1 MADLSSILTDPNY
14 VNANPATKQAIF
26 DKFSAND
33 TNFTGANP
41 ATQDAIRTKF
51 GLIST
56 PTGGIPVGRQGVDQ
70 FGIPITIKP
79 AEPDA
84 PRSLFQQAMGNIETI
99 PAMAAGAVGGVVTP
113 IAQLGYELTQGKAF
127 TPQGKAE
134 AAQFGQQ
141 VQSQFYQPRTPEA
154 QRNLQAISNV
164 VVPLAGLNM
173 GGPIN
178 ALAPAAR
185 AIGDVARSEGSLV
198 SSAASNAL
206 AARSAR
212 TQAANVAGSYANA
225 PIIDAAQAA
234 NRQGLAVNPA
244 ITNPTA
250 RNRARGMVVGSAF
263 DDAAAK
269 ANAAQTTQLV
279 RKDLGVAVD
288 QPLNAGAVE
297 SALDKASKP
306 YDAVRQIPNLAPDA
320 SVVSSIESL
329 RVPILLGDEGAAAK
343 VNALIDASIKEI
355 SQGRSGALVI
365 DDIRQLR
372 KQAQNVY
379 KARDKGNN
387 PAAADVAAADARI
400 SIANALESL
409 IDANVK
415 DPKVLTDLKA
425 ARVKMAQIYDH
436 ERAINFANGT
446 VDPQVYAKL
455 LNERKGNMTGV
466 GADIGKVAS
475 TFPEVMSTQTPSA
488 QIMPRVTRSGILG
501 ALGALGGGAVA
512 GYPGAIAG
520 ASMGGAAGFTGTRLA
535 ARGMTNP
542 AYQTARAVPK
552 DYRPA
557 PNMLRPVEPNYGPN
571 QMVPYDYSQ
580 SVVMPGETPNF
591 VFGRPEAQVNVS
603 TQYAPN
609 QLPAPSATGTLG
621 AVAAERARA
630 AGMSRTLGTQAEAQQ
645 AAAEAAA
652 RQPTGRGSVLEFDP
666 ITGTYKV
673 GGAGVKGATPE
684 VFMRNTG
691 ESLNAAAEKVAAG
704 KLFDMDA
711 AEKVAWSK
719 TKVDF
724 AEAAPDLKGLSDK
737 AIATK
742 MMDRQWIADTISNL
756 REKDRV
762 FNEIAQKSA
771 LNRAA
776 SDAANQAALKREQML
791 QQLMELQDNLRP
803 ARPVQ
808 KGGQGPKTRAFQRN
822 MLTPEQEILNA
833 LAK

>member
-56 PTGGIPVGRQGVDQ
+56 PTGGIPVGRQGIDQ

-84 PRSLFQQAMGNIETI
+84 PRSLFHQAMGNIETI

-329 RVPILLGDEGAAAK
+329 RVPRLLGDEGAAAK
-343 VNALIDASIKEI
+343 VNALIDASIEEI

-580 SVVMPGETPNF
+580 SVVMLGETPNF

>member
-1 MADLSSILTDPNY
+1 MARNITVTFDDGTSHVYQNAPDNLTPDM
-14 VNANPATKQAIF
+14 VQQRAQK
-26 DKFSAND
+26 D
-33 TNFTGANP
+33 
-41 ATQDAIRTKF
+41 F
-51 GLIST
+51 GKTVTSLDGGKST
-56 PTGGIPVGRQGVDQ
+56 TGIPGPRQGVDQ
-70 FGIPITIKP
+70 FGIPGTIKP

-84 PRSLFQQAMGNIETI
+84 PRSLYQQVMGNLETI
-99 PAMAAGAVGGVVTP
+99 PALAAGAVGGVVAP

-154 QRNLQAISNV
+154 QRNVQAIGEA
-164 VVPLAGLNM
+164 VVPLAGLHI
-173 GGPIN
+173 GGPTN
-178 ALAPAAR
+178 ALAPATR
-185 AIGDVARSEGSLV
+185 AIGDVARAEGSLIKG
-198 SSAASNAL
+198 ATSNAL
-206 AARSAR
+206 AARAAK
-212 TQAANVAGSYANA
+212 TQAANVAGSYAAA

-234 NRQGLAVNPA
+234 NRTGLAINPA
-244 ITNPTA
+244 ITNPTL
-250 RNRARGMVVGSAF
+250 RNRAKGMVVGTAF
-263 DDAAAK
+263 DEAAAK
-269 ANAAQTTQLV
+269 ANAAQTTDLV
-279 RKDLGVAVD
+279 RKDLGVAAD
-288 QPLNAGAVE
+288 QPLNATAVE

-306 YDAVRQIPNLAPDA
+306 YDVVRQIPNLTPD
-320 SVVSSIESL
+320 SGVIQSLESL
-329 RVPILLGDEGAAAK
+329 RVPRLLGDEGAAAK
-343 VNALIDASIKEI
+343 VNALIDASIDEL

-400 SIANALESL
+400 GIANALESL

-415 DPKVLTDLKA
+415 DPQVLGDLKA

-455 LNERKGNMTGV
+455 LDERKGNMTGV

-488 QIMPRVTRSGILG
+488 QIMPKITRSGITG
-501 ALGALGGGAVA
+501 ALGALAGGAVA

-520 ASMGGAAGFTGTRLA
+520 ASIGGAAGYTGTRLA
-535 ARGMTNP
+535 ARSMTNP
-542 AYQTARAVPK
+542 AYQASRAMPT

-557 PNMLRPVEPNYGPN
+557 QNMLRPVEPNYAPN

-580 SVVMPGETPNF
+580 SVVMPSETPNF
-591 VFGRPEAQVNVS
+591 VFGRPQAQVNVS
-603 TQYAPN
+603 TPYAPN
-609 QLPAPSATGTLG
+609 QLPAPSAESTLG
-621 AVAAERARA
+621 ALAAERARA
-630 AGMSRTLGTQAEAQQ
+630 AGMSRTLGQQAEAQQ
-645 AAAEAAA
+645 AAAEVAG

-684 VFMRNTG
+684 IFMSDTG
-691 ESLNAAAEKVAAG
+691 ASLKSASQKVASNQPFA
-704 KLFDMDA
+704 LTA
-711 AEKVAWSK
+711 AEKVAWEK
-719 TKVDF
+719 TKVDL
-724 AEAAPDLKGLSDK
+724 AAAAPELKGLTDK
-737 AIATK
+737 AIANK
-742 MMDRQWIADTISNL
+742 MMDREWIADTIEKIKDKARANEEISARFKTAQAIRDAAIE
-756 REKDRV
+756 REK
-762 FNEIAQKSA
+762 
-771 LNRAA
+771 LNGTL
-776 SDAANQAALKREQML
+776 DMLEEQF
-791 QQLMELQDNLRP
+791 RK

-822 MLTPEQEILNA
+822 MLTPEQEIQNA

>member
-1 MADLSSILTDPNY
+1 MDAREELMALRRMAELEAKASG
-14 VNANPATKQAIF
+14 QA
-26 DKFSAND
+26 A
-33 TNFTGANP
+33 
-41 ATQDAIRTKF
+41 
-51 GLIST
+51 

-70 FGIPITIKP
+70 FGIPGTIKP

-84 PRSLFQQAMGNIETI
+84 PRSLGQRIMGNIETI

-113 IAQLGYELTQGKAF
+113 IAQLGYELTQGQAF
-127 TPQGKAE
+127 TPQGKAA
-134 AAQFGQQ
+134 AAQFGRQ

-154 QRNLQAISNV
+154 QRNVQAIGEV
-164 VVPLAGLNM
+164 VVPLAGLNI
-173 GGPIN
+173 GGPVN
-178 ALAPAAR
+178 ALAPATR
-185 AIGDVARSEGSLV
+185 AIGDAARAEGSLIKGAV
-198 SSAASNAL
+198 GQQLATRAAN
-206 AARSAR
+206 
-212 TQAANVAGSYANA
+212 TQAANVAKSYAAA
-225 PIIDAAQAA
+225 PIIDAAKAA
-234 NRQGLAVNPA
+234 ERTGLAVNPA
-244 ITNPTA
+244 ITNPTL
-250 RNRARGMVVGSAF
+250 RNRAKGMVVGSAF
-263 DDAAAK
+263 DVAAAK
-269 ANAAQTTQLV
+269 ANAAQTTGLV
-279 RKDLGVAVD
+279 RKDLGVAPD

-297 SALDKASKP
+297 SALDRASKP
-306 YDAVRQIPNLAPDA
+306 YDVVRGIPNLTPDA
-320 SVVSSIESL
+320 NVIQSIESL
-329 RVPILLGDEGAAAK
+329 RVPRLLGDEGASAK
-343 VNALIDASIKEI
+343 VNALINTSIDEI

-400 SIANALESL
+400 GIANALESL
-409 IDANVK
+409 IDANVN
-415 DPKVLTDLKA
+415 DAKVLGDLRA

-436 ERAINFANGT
+436 DRAINYGNQS

-455 LNERKGNMTGV
+455 LDERKGNMSGV

-475 TFPEVMSTQTPSA
+475 TFPEVMVAKTPSA
-488 QIMPRVTRSGILG
+488 QAMPKVTRSGVMA

-520 ASMGGAAGFTGTRLA
+520 ASMGTAAGWTGTQLA

-542 AYQTARAVPK
+542 AYQAARAMPT

-557 PNMLRPVEPNYGPN
+557 QNMLRPVEPNYGPN

-580 SVVMPGETPNF
+580 AVVMPGETPNF

-603 TQYAPN
+603 TPYAPN
-609 QLPAPSATGTLG
+609 QLPAPSAASTLG

-645 AAAEAAA
+645 AAAEAAT

-684 VFMRNTG
+684 VFMSDTG
-691 ESLNAAAEKVAAG
+691 ASLKSATDKVASG
-704 KLFDMDA
+704 KLFDLSA
-711 AEKVAWSK
+711 AEKVAWEK
-719 TKVDF
+719 TKVDL
-724 AEAAPDLKGLSDK
+724 AAAAPEFKGLTDK
-737 AIATK
+737 AIASK
-742 MMDRQWIADTISNL
+742 MMDRQWIADTIQKIKDKTVANEQIATRASTVKAIREAAIE
-756 REKDRV
+756 REKL
-762 FNEIAQKSA
+762 NGA
-771 LNRAA
+771 LEM
-776 SDAANQAALKREQML
+776 LEEQF
-791 QQLMELQDNLRP
+791 RKP
-803 ARPVQ
+803 RPVQ

>member
-1 MADLSSILTDPNY
+1 MDYAALAKQYGGTT
-14 VNANPATKQAIF
+14 AAPAVDYAALAKQF
-26 DKFSAND
+26 GGTTSAE
-33 TNFTGANP
+33 
-41 ATQDAIRTKF
+41 
-51 GLIST
+51 S
-56 PTGGIPVGRQGVDQ
+56 GIPAGRQGVDQ

-79 AEPDA
+79 TEPEA
-84 PRSLFQQAMGNIETI
+84 PLTLREKISGAIET
-99 PAMAAGAVGGVVTP
+99 PAALAANLVSGPITYLAGAGGPEFQRSV
-113 IAQLGYELTQGKAF
+113 A
-127 TPQGKAE
+127 
-134 AAQFGQQ
+134 
-141 VQSQFYQPRTPEA
+141 SQIQYQPRTRVAQQALESVGKGLEA
-154 QRNLQAISNV
+154 TKLPPFMPMISG
-164 VVPLAGLNM
+164 AT
-173 GGPIN
+173 N
-178 ALAPAAR
+178 ALAPATR
-185 AIGDVARSEGSLV
+185 AIGDVARSEGSLI
-198 SSAASNAL
+198 SGAATNVL
-206 AARSAR
+206 ANRAAN
-212 TQAANVAGSYANA
+212 TQAANVAKSYANA

-234 NRQGLAVNPA
+234 NRQGLVMDPA
-244 ITNPTA
+244 ITNPTL
-250 RNRARGMVVGSAF
+250 RNRAKGMFVGSAF
-263 DDAAAK
+263 DEAAAK
-269 ANAAQTTQLV
+269 ANAAQTTDLV
-279 RKDLGVAVD
+279 RKDLGVAAN
-288 QPLNAGAVE
+288 QPLNATAVE

-306 YDAVRQIPNLAPDA
+306 YDVVRKIPNLAPD
-320 SVVSSIESL
+320 SEVISSIESL
-329 RVPILLGDEGAAAK
+329 RIPKLLGDEGAAAK
-343 VNALIDASIKEI
+343 VNALIDASIEEI
-355 SQGRSGALVI
+355 NQGRSGALVI

-379 KARDKGNN
+379 KSRDKGNN
-387 PAAADVAAADARI
+387 PAAADVSAADARI
-400 SIANALESL
+400 GIANALESL
-409 IDANVK
+409 IDANVN
-415 DPKVLTDLKA
+415 DPKVLGDLKA
-425 ARVKMAQIYDH
+425 ARIRMAQIYDH
-436 ERAINFANGT
+436 ERAINFANET

-455 LNERKGNMTGV
+455 LDEKKGNMTGV
-466 GADIGKVAS
+466 GADIGKVAA
-475 TFPEVMSTQTPSA
+475 TVPNLMSTQVPKG
-488 QIMPRVTRSGILG
+488 QMMPKATRTGILSAVG
-501 ALGALGGGAVA
+501 ALAGGAIA
-512 GYPGAIAG
+512 GYPGAIGG
-520 ASMGGAAGFTGTRLA
+520 AAVGGAAGSIGTRLA
-535 ARGMTNP
+535 ARNMATP
-542 AYQTARAVPK
+542 AYQAARAMPT

-557 PNMLRPVEPNYGPN
+557 QNMLRPVEPNYAPN

-591 VFGRPEAQVNVS
+591 VFGRPEAQVNVG

-609 QLPAPSATGTLG
+609 QLPAPSAEGTLG

-630 AGMSRTLGTQAEAQQ
+630 AGMSRTMGTQAEAQQ

-742 MMDRQWIADTISNL
+742 MMDRQWIADTIRNL
-756 REKDRV
+756 QEKDRV

>member
-1 MADLSSILTDPNY
+1 MATLEQLSAALVKADAAG
-14 VNANPATKQAIF
+14 NAEDAKVFA
-26 DKFSAND
+26 
-33 TNFTGANP
+33 
-41 ATQDAIRTKF
+41 DAIRQMRAQ
-51 GLIST
+51 
-56 PTGGIPVGRQGVDQ
+56 PTGGVPVGRQSVDQ
-70 FGIPITIKP
+70 FGIPVTIKP
-79 AEPDA
+79 AEPEA
-84 PRSLFQQAMGNIETI
+84 PRSLFQRAMGNLETI

-154 QRNLQAISNV
+154 QRNVQAIGEA
-164 VVPLAGLNM
+164 VVPLAGLHI
-173 GGPIN
+173 GGPAN
-178 ALAPAAR
+178 ALAPATR
-185 AIGDVARSEGSLV
+185 AIGDVARAEGSLI
-198 SSAASNAL
+198 SGAATNAL
-206 AARSAR
+206 ANRAAS
-212 TQAANVAGSYANA
+212 TQAANVAKSYAAA

-234 NRQGLAVNPA
+234 NRQGYAVNPA
-244 ITNPTA
+244 ITNPTIG
-250 RNRARGMVVGSAF
+250 NRAKGMIVGTAF
-263 DDAAAK
+263 DEAAAK
-269 ANAAQTTQLV
+269 ANAAKTTDLV
-279 RKDLGVAVD
+279 RKDLGVAAD
-288 QPLNAGAVE
+288 QPLNATAVE

-306 YDAVRQIPNLAPDA
+306 YDVVRKMPNLTPD
-320 SVVSSIESL
+320 SNIIQSIESL
-329 RVPILLGDEGAAAK
+329 RVPKLLGDEGAAAK
-343 VNALIDASIKEI
+343 VNGLIDASIEEI

-400 SIANALESL
+400 GIANALESL

-415 DPKVLTDLKA
+415 DPQVLGNLKA

-436 ERAINFANGT
+436 DRAINYGNQS

-455 LNERKGNMTGV
+455 LDERKGNMTGV

-475 TFPEVMSTQTPSA
+475 TFPEVMTTQTPSA
-488 QIMPRVTRSGILG
+488 QIMPKVTRSGILG

-520 ASMGGAAGFTGTRLA
+520 ASIGGAAGYTGTRLA
-535 ARGMTNP
+535 AKGMTNP
-542 AYQTARAVPK
+542 AYQASRAIPK

-557 PNMLRPVEPNYGPN
+557 QNMLRPVEPNYAPN

-580 SVVMPGETPNF
+580 SIVMPGETPNF

-603 TQYAPN
+603 TPYAPN
-609 QLPAPSATGTLG
+609 QLPAPSAQSTLG
-621 AVAAERARA
+621 TVAAERARA
-630 AGMSRTLGTQAEAQQ
+630 ASMSRTLGQQAEAQQ
-645 AAAEAAA
+645 AAEAVAT
-652 RQPTGRGSVLEFDP
+652 RKTTGRGSVLEFDP

-673 GGAGVKGATPE
+673 GGEGVKGATPE

-711 AEKVAWSK
+711 AEKIAWSK

-724 AEAAPDLKGLSDK
+724 AEAAPELKGLSDK
-737 AIATK
+737 AIAAK

-771 LNRAA
+771 FNRAA
-776 SDAANQAALKREQML
+776 SDAANQAALRREQML

-822 MLTPEQEILNA
+822 MLTPEQEIQNA

>member
-41 ATQDAIRTKF
+41 ETQNAIRTKF
-51 GLIST
+51 GLT
-56 PTGGIPVGRQGVDQ
+56 APATGGIPVGRQGVDQ
-70 FGIPITIKP
+70 FGIPGTIKP
-79 AEPDA
+79 AEPEA
-84 PRSLFQQAMGNIETI
+84 PRSLGQRIMGNLETI
-99 PAMAAGAVGGVVTP
+99 PALAAGAVGGVVAP
-113 IAQLGYELTQGKAF
+113 IAQLGHELTQGQAF
-127 TPQGKAE
+127 TPQGKAA

-141 VQSQFYQPRTPEA
+141 VQGQFYQPRTPEA
-154 QRNLQAISNV
+154 QRNVQAIGEA
-164 VVPLAGLNM
+164 VVPLAGLHL
-173 GGPIN
+173 GGPAN
-178 ALAPAAR
+178 ALAPATR
-185 AIGDVARSEGSLV
+185 AISDVARSEGSLI
-198 SSAASNAL
+198 SGATSNAL
-206 AARSAR
+206 AARAAK
-212 TQAANVAGSYANA
+212 TQAANVANSYAAA
-225 PIIDAAQAA
+225 PVIDAAKAA
-234 NRQGLAVNPA
+234 ERTGLAVNPA
-244 ITNPTA
+244 ITNPTL
-250 RNRARGMVVGSAF
+250 RNRAKGMVIGAAF
-263 DDAAAK
+263 DEAAAK
-269 ANAAQTTQLV
+269 ANAAQTTDLV
-279 RKDLGVAVD
+279 RKDLGVTAD

-306 YDAVRQIPNLAPDA
+306 YDAVRQIPNLAPDP
-320 SVVSSIESL
+320 SVISSIESL
-329 RVPILLGDEGAAAK
+329 RVPKLLGDEGAAAK
-343 VNALIDASIKEI
+343 VNALINTSIDEI
-355 SQGRSGALVI
+355 NQGRSGALVI

-400 SIANALESL
+400 GIANALESL
-409 IDANVK
+409 IDANVN

-455 LNERKGNMTGV
+455 LDERKGNMTGV

-475 TFPEVMSTQTPSA
+475 TFPEVMSAQTPSA
-488 QIMPRVTRSGILG
+488 QAMPKVTRSGITAAGG
-501 ALGALGGGAVA
+501 ALLGGAVA

-520 ASMGGAAGFTGTRLA
+520 ASIGGAAGWTGTQLA
-535 ARGMTNP
+535 AKGMVNP
-542 AYQTARAVPK
+542 AYQAARAMPT

-557 PNMLRPVEPNYGPN
+557 QNMLRPVEPNYAPN

-603 TQYAPN
+603 TPYAPN
-609 QLPAPSATGTLG
+609 QLPAPSAAGTLG

-630 AGMSRTLGTQAEAQQ
+630 AGMSRTMGTQAEAQQ

-684 VFMRNTG
+684 VFMSDTG
-691 ESLNAAAEKVAAG
+691 ASLKSATDKVAAG
-704 KLFDMDA
+704 KLFDLSA
-711 AEKVAWSK
+711 AEKIAWEK
-719 TKVDF
+719 TKVDL
-724 AEAAPDLKGLSDK
+724 AAAAPELQGLTQK
-737 AIATK
+737 AIASK
-742 MMDRQWIADTISNL
+742 MMDRQWIADTIQKIKDKARANQEIDTRFL
-756 REKDRV
+756 TAQAIRDAAIEREKL
-762 FNEIAQKSA
+762 NGA
-771 LNRAA
+771 L
-776 SDAANQAALKREQML
+776 EML
-791 QQLMELQDNLRP
+791 QEQFSK

-822 MLTPEQEILNA
+822 MLTPEQEISNA

>member
-154 QRNLQAISNV
+154 QRNLQAIGNV

-178 ALAPAAR
+178 ALTPAVR

-198 SSAASNAL
+198 RGAASNAL
-206 AARSAR
+206 AARSAK

-306 YDAVRQIPNLAPDA
+306 YDAVREIPNLAPDA

-329 RVPILLGDEGAAAK
+329 RVPRLLGDEGAAAK
-343 VNALIDASIKEI
+343 VNALIDASIEEI

-400 SIANALESL
+400 GIANALESL

-455 LNERKGNMTGV
+455 LGERKGNMTGV

-475 TFPEVMSTQTPSA
+475 TFPEVMVAKTPSA
-488 QIMPRVTRSGILG
+488 QAMPKVTRSGVMA

-520 ASMGGAAGFTGTRLA
+520 ASMGTAAGWTGTQLA

-542 AYQTARAVPK
+542 AYQAARAMPT

-557 PNMLRPVEPNYGPN
+557 QNMLRPVEPNYGPN

-580 SVVMPGETPNF
+580 AVVMPGETPNF

-630 AGMSRTLGTQAEAQQ
+630 AGMSRAMGTQAEAQQ

-742 MMDRQWIADTISNL
+742 IMDRQWIADTIQKIKDKALANEQIAARSSTAKAIRDAAIE
-756 REKDRV
+756 REKLNGALDMLEEQYR
-762 FNEIAQKSA
+762 KS
-771 LNRAA
+771 
-776 SDAANQAALKREQML
+776 
-791 QQLMELQDNLRP
+791 
-803 ARPVQ
+803 RPVQ